1 MKFLKMTPEEH
12 KAYIDHLIP
21 LFADQI
27 ADAYGLPKNEETL
40 GIAKDKI
47 RFVLRDGQDTPNYYF
62 FHLSEKKQKVGHI
75 WFSFEQDFNE
85 HVVYLHY
92 IDILPEHR
100 GKGLGQKALAEMIS
114 YAKEHGQCQQVML
127 NVYTNTDAALGL
139 YKKMGFGSLNTI
151 MRKSI

>member
-75 WFSFEQDFNE
+75 WFSF
-85 HVVYLHY
+85 
-92 IDILPEHR
+92 
-100 GKGLGQKALAEMIS
+100 
-114 YAKEHGQCQQVML
+114 
-127 NVYTNTDAALGL
+127 
-139 YKKMGFGSLNTI
+139 
-151 MRKSI
+151 